1 MAEVT
6 TQMIKDL
13 RERTQAGMSDC
24 KKALSECDAD
34 MEKAIEY
41 LRKKGIAQ
49 AAKKATRI
57 ASEGMI
63 ASYLHPGSR
72 IAVLVEVNCETDFV
86 SRNPDFQ
93 TFARDVAMQVAA
105 MSPQY
110 LTPEEIPASVI
121 EQEKAIR
128 LEQARQQK
136 KPEPVLQKIV
146 EGQMAKWFKEVCLM
160 DQTWV
165 KDPEGKKDIK
175 ALLTDLVGK
184 IGENIKVRRFVR
196 YEVGEGLAKRADDF
210 VEEVKRQ
217 SGQA

>member
-24 KKALSECDAD
+24 KKALTECDAD
-34 MEKAIEY
+34 MDKAIEY

-57 ASEGMI
+57 ASEGTI
-63 ASYLHPGSR
+63 ANYIHPGSR

-93 TFARDVAMQVAA
+93 AFGREVAMQVAA
-105 MSPQY
+105 MNPQY
-110 LTPEEIPASVI
+110 VSQEEIPAAVI

-128 LEQARQQK
+128 MEQARQQK

-146 EGQMAKWFKEVCLM
+146 EGQLAKWFKEVCLM
-160 DQTWV
+160 DQAWV
-165 KDPEGKKDIK
+165 KDPEGKKDIRG
-175 ALLTDLVGK
+175 LLMDLIGK
-184 IGENIKVRRFVR
+184 IGENIKVRRFAR

-217 SGQA
+217 AGQA

>member
-24 KKALSECDAD
+24 KKALTECDAD

-57 ASEGMI
+57 ASEGII
-63 ASYLHPGSR
+63 ANYMHGSR
-72 IAVLVEVNCETDFV
+72 IGVLLEVNCETDFV

-93 TFARDVAMQVAA
+93 TFAREVSMQVAA

-110 LTPEEIPASVI
+110 VSQDEIPAAVI

-128 LEQARQQK
+128 MEQARLQK

-146 EGQMAKWFKEVCLM
+146 EGQLAKWFKEVCLL

-165 KDPEGKKDIK
+165 KDPDGKKDIRS
-175 ALLTDLVGK
+175 LLTDLIGK
-184 IGENIKVRRFVR
+184 IGENIKVRRFIR
-196 YEVGEGLAKRADDF
+196 YEVGEGLAKRTDDF

-217 SGQA
+217 AGQA